1 MNNNN
6 ILHIDVAGRALNTDN
21 CKMDSRCALKQN
33 DKTNIHCHLSTYEE
47 EMNALAK
54 DQIVNRVVHL
64 KDSIDTM
71 QTVLRAL
78 RSQSEDENSNLK
90 CDQAASHH
98 CSLACNMMRQKSS
111 IFDT

>member
-21 CKMDSRCALKQN
+21 CKMDSRSALKQN

-54 DQIVNRVVHL
+54 DQFVNRVVHL
-64 KDSIDTM
+64 KDSIGTM
-71 QTVLRAL
+71 QTVLKAL

-90 CDQAASHH
+90 DEKNLS
-98 CSLACNMMRQKSS
+98 SLAEVKRVFE
-111 IFDT
+111 I